1 MADTMSI
8 DNKLNPHDRDES
20 DESIESPQDQ
30 DLDQNHSV
38 QSAGHSHSAGNPVSQ
53 DGQQPKRKGGRKP
66 VRQDPLKTSSISTP
80 SAAWTGLHGATRGSS
95 LATLLSGQCYPQLQP
110 GTFG

>member
-30 DLDQNHSV
+30 DLDQNHSAP
-38 QSAGHSHSAGNPVSQ
+38 SAGHAHSAGNPVSQ

-66 VRQDPLKTSSISTP
+66 VRQAFNFNFNSLSSHRVNGVARSP
-80 SAAWTGLHGATRGSS
+80 HAGN
-95 LATLLSGQCYPQLQP
+95 LL
-110 GTFG
+110 